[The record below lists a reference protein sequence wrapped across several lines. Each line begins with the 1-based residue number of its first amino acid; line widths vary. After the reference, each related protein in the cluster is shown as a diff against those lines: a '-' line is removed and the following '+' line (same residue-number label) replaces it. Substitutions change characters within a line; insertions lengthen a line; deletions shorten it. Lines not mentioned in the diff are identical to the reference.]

1 MQAEHVRV
9 GIQVRVLLD
18 YRDTYNREA
27 AHRQGQLGTVKKR
40 YGTPEYAAF
49 EVSFPD
55 GQSELF
61 WDHQLQEAKEPSSL
75 PAWLQW
81 LFR

>member
-18 YRDTYNREA
+18 YRDTHREA

-49 EVSFPD
+49 DILLPD

-61 WDHQLQEAKEPSSL
+61 WEHQLEEVTEPSSR
-75 PAWLQW
+75 PKRWWA
-81 LFR
+81 F

>member
-40 YGTPEYAAF
+40 YGTPEYTAF

-55 GQSELF
+55 GQSQLF
-61 WDHQLQEAKEPSSL
+61 WDHQLEESEKPSSR
-75 PAWLQW
+75 PGWLRR
-81 LFR
+81 LFQ

>member
-18 YRDTYNREA
+18 YRDTHREA

-55 GQSELF
+55 GTSELF
-61 WDHQLQEAKEPSSL
+61 WDHQLQEAKEPSSR
-75 PAWLQW
+75 PAWLRW